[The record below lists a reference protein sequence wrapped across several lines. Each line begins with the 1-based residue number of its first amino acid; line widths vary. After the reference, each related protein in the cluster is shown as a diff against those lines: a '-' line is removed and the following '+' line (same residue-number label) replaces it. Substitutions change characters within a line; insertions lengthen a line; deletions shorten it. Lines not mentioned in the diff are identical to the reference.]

1 MVLIQAGRI
10 MIGRLPVKTK
20 IFCRINVILPVQSYF
35 GKYLRSGRT
44 QITAISPAVSF
55 PLEGRFAIVTD
66 VGNGMRWT
74 RVARLTKRAHADGEV
89 VWS

>member
-1 MVLIQAGRI
+1 MPVGHNLVLRAQ
-10 MIGRLPVKTK
+10 LKLLN
-20 IFCRINVILPVQSYF
+20 RINVIWAVQSYQQ
-35 GKYLRSGRT
+35 KYIASRLT

-74 RVARLTKRAHADGEV
+74 RMRY
-89 VWS
+89 